1 VGKYLDVFNKQT
13 FAVFRVD
20 IPAISADYGAK
31 NRRKLLRCKGNMF
44 KSMGTVLDTLI
55 ELKK

>member
-1 VGKYLDVFNKQT
+1 MKKYLFGAIACG
-13 FAVFRVD
+13 AVLGTV
-20 IPAISADYGAK
+20 AIMSADYGAR

-44 KSMGTVLDTLI
+44 KTMGTVLDTMM